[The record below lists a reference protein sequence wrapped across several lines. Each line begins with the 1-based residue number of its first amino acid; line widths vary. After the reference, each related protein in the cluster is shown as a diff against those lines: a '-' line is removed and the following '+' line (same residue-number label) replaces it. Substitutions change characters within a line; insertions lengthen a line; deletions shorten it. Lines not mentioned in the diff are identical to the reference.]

1 MVLAAPHFSP
11 NPASVAFFFFAPSPV
26 NALEWRAV
34 FGLGAVYALRML
46 GMFMVLPVLAL
57 YAAEFP
63 GGATPMQVG
72 LAIGAYGLAQ
82 ALFQIPL
89 GLASDRLG
97 RKPVIYAGMLIFAAG
112 SVVAGLAD
120 SIGMLTL
127 GRVLQGAGAVSS
139 AVAALLADVTR
150 DQVRTTAMAVLG
162 AGMGLSFVLAL
173 VAGPVVS
180 GWIGVH
186 GIFFL
191 TAGLA
196 LLTLPVVAYGV
207 PTPPL
212 TTAKAAGFREA
223 VADRDLLRL
232 DAGIF
237 LLHATMTA
245 LFTTA
250 PLAIRDT
257 LQLDSA
263 EHWKV
268 YLPVML
274 LSILPV
280 FPLIRRAEQSGRGA
294 QVYRGSVALLALSM
308 ALAAVAH
315 LHPAWLLVALLLF
328 FIAFNY
334 LEGALPSLIS
344 RRAPAARKGAALGVY
359 ATMQFLGAFAG
370 GAVGGFARGHFGLGG
385 AFAACAILPI
395 IWLLIPAV
403 GGRPPV
409 ADTSLKSP
417 SSS

>member
-1 MVLAAPHFSP
+1 MVLAAPHLFPPQSPVRFPFSQ
-11 NPASVAFFFFAPSPV
+11 V

-97 RKPVIYAGMLIFAAG
+97 RKPVIYAGMLIFALG

-120 SIGMLTL
+120 SIGGLTL

-191 TAGLA
+191 TAVLA
-196 LLTLPVVAYGV
+196 VLTLPVVAYGV
-207 PTPPL
+207 PTPPQ
-212 TTAKAAGFREA
+212 TVIVKATGFREA
-223 VADRDLLRL
+223 VADRELLRL

-257 LQLDSA
+257 LELESA

-280 FPLIRRAEQSGRGA
+280 FPLIRRAERSGRGA
-294 QVYRGSVALLALSM
+294 QVYRGSIALLATSM
-308 ALAAVAH
+308 VLAATAH
-315 LHPAWLLVALLLF
+315 LHPAGLLVAMVLF
-328 FIAFNY
+328 FVGFNY

-344 RRAPAARKGAALGVY
+344 RRAPPARKGAALGVY

-395 IWLLIPAV
+395 IWLLIPAA
-403 GGRPPV
+403 GGRPSV
-409 ADTSLKSP
+409 ADATLKS
-417 SSS
+417 SSSS